1 MEEQYLNQMR
11 DYLSV
16 IHDEF
21 EGLYNAENAANF
33 AMDIEYKITS
43 DDQLIIKQARPWVSY
58 VPEQQSVNINQ
69 DNIGLTIFPNPA
81 QDYINVHCENCNLN
95 SLQITNHIGQLIQ
108 KMVPSDVNNL
118 NAQFPI
124 WGLPPGVYI
133 VNGFLNNKNIY
144 SEKFVKK

>member
-58 VPEQQSVNINQ
+58 VPEQHSISVNQTDI
-69 DNIGLTIFPNPA
+69 DLKIFPNPA
-81 QDYINVHCENCNLN
+81 QDYIIIQCADCNLN
-95 SLQITNHIGQLIQ
+95 SLHITNGVGQLIQ
-108 KMVPSDVNNL
+108 TIIPSDTNNL
-118 NAQFPI
+118 NAQLST
-124 WGLPPGVYI
+124 WGLPPGIYI
-133 VNGFLNNKNIY
+133 VSGILENNIRY